1 MPTWA
6 KMAFFRPKRR
16 KQTFIGRQNKL
27 PSSDVLLPDAVARW
41 RGRHAFPQSLQCRPE
56 RKCLSLCKQSMKIQ
70 NDTTTDDI
78 YLSYRCYIF
87 NLTEGCY
94 TKAAGIEPGS
104 IYETFHA
111 TDWYIQ
117 KLRESHPML
126 PLRVQNR
133 HHVVFSCSVEYIVS
147 RLALPPEHK
156 NKPTAYVFLPS
167 ADDIENQEFWECS
180 EMTAKCCFW
189 QAFC

>member
-1 MPTWA
+1 
-6 KMAFFRPKRR
+6 
-16 KQTFIGRQNKL
+16 
-27 PSSDVLLPDAVARW
+27 
-41 RGRHAFPQSLQCRPE
+41 
-56 RKCLSLCKQSMKIQ
+56 MKIQ

-78 YLSYRCYIF
+78 YMSYRCYIF

-94 TKAAGIEPGS
+94 TKAAGIEPES
-104 IYETFHA
+104 IYEMFHA

-117 KLRESHPML
+117 KLCESHPMP

-180 EMTAKCCFW
+180 EMTANCCFW
-189 QAFC
+189 QAFNLDVETKCLENIWHITPNNVDNILQKQSYAIGTLT